1 MHEIRPSD
9 TDLFSYSKKCSTC
22 RDHFRPTKYIYYR
35 EAIFGRGSLGSNCL
49 WSGSGWIIMEKIQD
63 VKGLGGMLN
72 GFRDLVKDDK
82 KIVFVG
88 SPGFCTPFALFLGYP
103 VREKELV
110 FLPGLDMKKARSITA
125 TEYGMEL
132 GGAASTQA
140 DVVVILGG
148 MAMPKI
154 GVKPEEMK
162 EFLSKMKYKKL
173 IGVCFMSIFEK
184 AGWCQALPFE
194 FVMNIILEGDVS
206 H

>member
-1 MHEIRPSD
+1 
-9 TDLFSYSKKCSTC
+9 
-22 RDHFRPTKYIYYR
+22 
-35 EAIFGRGSLGSNCL
+35 
-49 WSGSGWIIMEKIQD
+49 
-63 VKGLGGMLN
+63 MLN

>member
-1 MHEIRPSD
+1 
-9 TDLFSYSKKCSTC
+9 
-22 RDHFRPTKYIYYR
+22 
-35 EAIFGRGSLGSNCL
+35 
-49 WSGSGWIIMEKIQD
+49 MEKIQD

-82 KIVFVG
+82 RIVFVG

-110 FLPGLDMKKARSITA
+110 FLPGLDMNKARSITA

-132 GGAASTQA
+132 GGAASAQA

-154 GVKPEEMK
+154 GVKPEEMR

-184 AGWCQALPFE
+184 AGWCQALPFQS
-194 FVMNIILEGDVS
+194 VMNIILEGDVS
-206 H
+206 R

>member
-1 MHEIRPSD
+1 
-9 TDLFSYSKKCSTC
+9 
-22 RDHFRPTKYIYYR
+22 
-35 EAIFGRGSLGSNCL
+35 
-49 WSGSGWIIMEKIQD
+49 
-63 VKGLGGMLN
+63 MLN

-82 KIVFVG
+82 RIVFVG

-110 FLPGLDMKKARSITA
+110 FLPGLDMNKARSITA

-132 GGAASTQA
+132 GGIASVQA

-184 AGWCQALPFE
+184 AGWCQALPFQS
-194 FVMNIILEGDVS
+194 VMNIILEGDVS
-206 H
+206 R